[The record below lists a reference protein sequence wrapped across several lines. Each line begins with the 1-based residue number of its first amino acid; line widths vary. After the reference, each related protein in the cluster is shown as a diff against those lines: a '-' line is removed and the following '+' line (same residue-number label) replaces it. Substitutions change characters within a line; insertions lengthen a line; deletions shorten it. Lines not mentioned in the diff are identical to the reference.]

1 MALFSLSKSRNSAF
15 KSADSIDKRLSNTN
29 KVARNIGTTL
39 RNQTVFKKQ
48 SIAKRQNIY
57 QKRLDGIRRKDQK
70 DLFEASRSTGAIQRV
85 GRVTTGSTKGFLG
98 RILDSISTL
107 LVGWTIINLPKII
120 TLADTLGKRIG
131 SMTGILS
138 SFMNSTFAILQEFGT
153 VTSALIRSLSAFDF
167 SDMGKQI
174 DSSMARVKNAFSQME
189 IDFFTALTMLTE
201 PIDFEIDEGKQD
213 ETRPPGL
220 PPSREEPPSGK
231 AGDYGSP
238 GEGAVK
244 RYAASKGY
252 SAAFTA
258 GLLSTISNESTFNPY
273 AIGDGGASY
282 GLFQFQGSRRP
293 PFLNYL
299 AANGI
304 PNPMALFQNPNGPS
318 AKKYRNQVFGLT
330 LQYMMENEQGAQLVR
345 DYRNSDDLATIMGG
359 FEDIEGYQGSQPRL
373 PRNKRNNA
381 KYRDRLKEAQAYLKA
396 GVDAPT
402 GTPTPVPAPPSA
414 QRPLQKG
421 DIFTKSLGRG
431 VEYIQIGD
439 LYGSRGGAHG
449 GIDIQTPQGTY
460 IALRTPCEVVAQGEY
475 GNYGLLID
483 VWLPEYGVQLRMA
496 HLSSVLIKSGNIPAG
511 TSFAR
516 VGSSGNATGPHIHLE
531 YAKRKGQ
538 FSGNAGN
545 PEPYVRLLLLTDK
558 PNRAAFTTPPKPV
571 ATPAEIS
578 GVPRQQAAA
587 ESVTPERQ
595 GKTLVVAAPAQLYQN
610 PAMMVGSSGGSQIII
625 SGQGLNNLIKQR
637 MLMELAYT

>member
-85 GRVTTGSTKGFLG
+85 GRVATGSTKGFLG

-167 SDMGKQI
+167 SDMGRQI

-189 IDFFTALTMLTE
+189 IDFFTAITMLTE
-201 PIDFEIDEGKQD
+201 PIDFEIDEEQEPKPGPGTQQ
-213 ETRPPGL
+213 PPGPGTAL
-220 PPSREEPPSGK
+220 PDFQSAEMYRIAAALSTEGSGPQSTVDMMQVVVNRK
-231 AGDYGSP
+231 ASGRYGSTYTEILSAGTGGKNVAFEGVWKRP
-238 GEGAVK
+238 GGPKAFRKIQTLEDAV
-244 RYAASKGY
+244 RWSGQSKATLLRIISDIQNPTLQAN
-252 SAAFTA
+252 SAKFV
-258 GLLSTISNESTFNPY
+258 
-273 AIGDGGASY
+273 GGAFEFRASP
-282 GLFQFQGSRRP
+282 Q
-293 PFLNYL
+293 N
-299 AANGI
+299 
-304 PNPMALFQNPNGPS
+304 NPNG
-318 AKKYRNQVFGLT
+318 
-330 LQYMMENEQGAQLVR
+330 
-345 DYRNSDDLATIMGG
+345 
-359 FEDIEGYQGSQPRL
+359 RL
-373 PRNKRNNA
+373 PGTAWRGGAGDNQFLTDPSRGDPI
-381 KYRDRLKEAQAYLKA
+381 RKEGPASFNL
-396 GVDAPT
+396 PT
-402 GTPTPVPAPPSA
+402 AVPSSPSA
-414 QRPLQKG
+414 QRPLQKR
-421 DIFTKSLGRG
+421 DIFTQSLGRG

-439 LYGSRGGAHG
+439 LYGSRGGRHG

-516 VGSSGNATGPHIHLE
+516 VGRSGNATGPHIHLE